1 MALSDYTGTPVNA
14 VWAMAALAF
23 LLGLPLLYST
33 TVFSAIASISSVG
46 LYVSCEALSPECQTF
61 AQESGT

>member
-1 MALSDYTGTPVNA
+1 MALNNYTGTPVNA
-14 VWAMAALAF
+14 VWAMATLAL

-46 LYVSCEALSPECQTF
+46 LYVSCKSLWP
-61 AQESGT
+61 